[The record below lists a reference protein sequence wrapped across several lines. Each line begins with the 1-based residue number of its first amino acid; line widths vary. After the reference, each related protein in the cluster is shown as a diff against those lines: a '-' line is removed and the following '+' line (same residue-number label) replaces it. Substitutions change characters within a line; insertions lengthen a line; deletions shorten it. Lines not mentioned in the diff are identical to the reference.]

1 MKRRLLALAA
11 LVLTAG
17 LTVTVVSS
25 SSASTAKSVKNFKH
39 VFVFMMENTGIEAL
53 QKNPN
58 APWINQAIQTYGVA
72 GNYFGVTHPSQP
84 NYIAATAGTTAGV
97 PNDNDV
103 TVDLPNIVDQLEAK
117 QHTWKGYMQGLSLCG
132 GDKLAHACG
141 IQEYERKHNPFV
153 SFSDVQSSPA
163 RMANIVDLSQL
174 DADLASK
181 DGKAVPD
188 YSWISP
194 DQCHD
199 MHGRGGT
206 GIPNDPC
213 DFSQVQGLIQAGDTF
228 LSTYVGKIM
237 ASKAW
242 SGDSAIIITWDE
254 SDFTGSPDNFGFGDT
269 RGCCDADPG
278 GGHVLTIV
286 INRNSNGPSA
296 SFQLYN
302 HYSLLSTIEN
312 AWNLG
317 CLANTCDTAN
327 VKPMTD
333 LTG

>member
-53 QKNPN
+53 QRNPN
-58 APWINQAIQTYGVA
+58 APWINQAIQTTGVA
-72 GNYFGVTHPSQP
+72 GNYYGVTHPSQP
-84 NYIAATAGTTAGV
+84 NYIASTAGTTAGV
-97 PNDNDV
+97 PDDNDV
-103 TVDLPNIVDQLEAK
+103 TVNLPNIVDQLEAK
-117 QHTWKGYMQGLSLCG
+117 KHTWKGYMQGLSLCN

-141 IQEYERKHNPFV
+141 NQLYERKHNPFV
-153 SFSDVQSSPA
+153 SFSDVQSNPA
-163 RMANIVDLSQL
+163 RMANVVDLSQL
-174 DADLASK
+174 DTDLANNT
-181 DGKAVPD
+181 VPD

-194 DQCHD
+194 DQCND
-199 MHGRGGT
+199 MHGRGG
-206 GIPNDPC
+206 GGPSDPC
-213 DFSQVQGLIQAGDTF
+213 DFSNVQLLIQAGDQF
-228 LSTYVGKIM
+228 LSTWVGKIM

-242 SGDSAIIITWDE
+242 SGDSAIFITWDE

-333 LTG
+333 LAG

>member
-58 APWINQAIQTYGVA
+58 APWINQAIQTTGVA
-72 GNYFGVTHPSQP
+72 GNYYGVTHPSQP
-84 NYIAATAGTTAGV
+84 NYIASTAGTTAGV
-97 PNDNDV
+97 PDDNDV
-103 TVDLPNIVDQLEAK
+103 TVNLPNIVDQLEAK
-117 QHTWKGYMQGLSLCG
+117 KHTWKGYMQGLSLCN

-141 IQEYERKHNPFV
+141 NQLYERKHNPFV
-153 SFSDVQSSPA
+153 SFSDVQSNPA
-163 RMANIVDLSQL
+163 RMANVVDLSQL
-174 DADLASK
+174 DTDLANNT
-181 DGKAVPD
+181 VPD

-194 DQCHD
+194 DQCND
-199 MHGRGGT
+199 MHGRGG
-206 GIPNDPC
+206 GGPSDPC
-213 DFSQVQGLIQAGDTF
+213 DFSNVQLLIQAGDQF
-228 LSTYVGKIM
+228 LSTWVGKIM

-242 SGDSAIIITWDE
+242 SGDSAIFITWDE

>member
-1 MKRRLLALAA
+1 MY
-11 LVLTAG
+11 
-17 LTVTVVSS
+17 
-25 SSASTAKSVKNFKH
+25 FKL

-53 QKNPN
+53 QKNPK
-58 APWINQAIQTYGVA
+58 APWINQAIQTTGVA
-72 GNYFGVTHPSQP
+72 GNYYGVTHPSQP
-84 NYIAATAGTTAGV
+84 NYIASTAGTTAGV
-97 PNDNDV
+97 PDDNDV
-103 TVDLPNIVDQLEAK
+103 TVNLPNIVDQLEAK
-117 QHTWKGYMQGLSLCG
+117 KHTWKGYMQGLSLCN
-132 GDKLAHACG
+132 GDRLAHACG
-141 IQEYERKHNPFV
+141 NQLYERKHNPFV
-153 SFSDVQSSPA
+153 SFSDVQSNPA
-163 RMANIVDLSQL
+163 RMANVVDLSQL
-174 DADLASK
+174 DTDLANNT
-181 DGKAVPD
+181 VPD

-194 DQCHD
+194 DQCND
-199 MHGRGGT
+199 MHGRGG
-206 GIPNDPC
+206 GGPSDPC
-213 DFSQVQGLIQAGDTF
+213 DFSNVQLLIQAGDQF
-228 LSTYVGKIM
+228 LSTWVGKIM

-242 SGDSAIIITWDE
+242 SGDSAIFITWDE

-286 INRNSNGPSA
+286 IDRNSNGPSA

>member
-58 APWINQAIQTYGVA
+58 APWINQAIQTTGVA
-72 GNYFGVTHPSQP
+72 GNYYGVTHPSQP
-84 NYIAATAGTTAGV
+84 NYIASTAGTTAGV
-97 PNDNDV
+97 PDDNDV
-103 TVDLPNIVDQLEAK
+103 TVNLPNIVDQLEAK
-117 QHTWKGYMQGLSLCG
+117 KHTWKGYMQGLSLCN

-141 IQEYERKHNPFV
+141 NQLYERKHNPFV
-153 SFSDVQSSPA
+153 SFSDVQSNPA
-163 RMANIVDLSQL
+163 RMANVVDLSQL
-174 DADLASK
+174 DTDLANNT
-181 DGKAVPD
+181 VPD

-194 DQCHD
+194 DQCND
-199 MHGRGGT
+199 MHGRGG
-206 GIPNDPC
+206 GGPSDPC
-213 DFSQVQGLIQAGDTF
+213 DFSNVQLLIQAGDQF
-228 LSTYVGKIM
+228 LSTWVGKIM

-242 SGDSAIIITWDE
+242 SGDSAIFITWDE

-286 INRNSNGPSA
+286 INRNANGPSA

-333 LTG
+333 LAG

>member
-53 QKNPN
+53 QKNPK
-58 APWINQAIQTYGVA
+58 APWINQAIQTTGVA
-72 GNYFGVTHPSQP
+72 GNYYGVTHPSQP
-84 NYIAATAGTTAGV
+84 NYIASTAGTTAGV
-97 PNDNDV
+97 PDDNDV
-103 TVDLPNIVDQLEAK
+103 TVNLPNIGDQLEAK
-117 QHTWKGYMQGLSLCG
+117 KHTWKGYMQGLSLCN

-141 IQEYERKHNPFV
+141 NQLYERKHNPFV
-153 SFSDVQSSPA
+153 SFSDVQSNPA
-163 RMANIVDLSQL
+163 RMANVVDLSQL
-174 DADLASK
+174 DTDLANNT
-181 DGKAVPD
+181 VPD

-194 DQCHD
+194 DQCND
-199 MHGRGGT
+199 MHGRGG
-206 GIPNDPC
+206 GGPSDPC
-213 DFSQVQGLIQAGDTF
+213 DFSNVQLLIQAGDQF
-228 LSTYVGKIM
+228 LSTWVGKIM

-242 SGDSAIIITWDE
+242 SGDSAIFITWDE

>member
-58 APWINQAIQTYGVA
+58 APWINQAIQTTGVA
-72 GNYFGVTHPSQP
+72 GNYYGVTHPSQP
-84 NYIAATAGTTAGV
+84 NYIASTAGTTAGV
-97 PNDNDV
+97 PDDNDV
-103 TVDLPNIVDQLEAK
+103 TVNLPNIVDQLEAK
-117 QHTWKGYMQGLSLCG
+117 KHTWKGYMQGLSLCN

-141 IQEYERKHNPFV
+141 NQLYERKHNPFV
-153 SFSDVQSSPA
+153 SFSDVQSNPA
-163 RMANIVDLSQL
+163 RMANVVDLSQL
-174 DADLASK
+174 DTDLANNT
-181 DGKAVPD
+181 VPD

-194 DQCHD
+194 DQCND
-199 MHGRGGT
+199 MHGRGG
-206 GIPNDPC
+206 GGPSDPC
-213 DFSQVQGLIQAGDTF
+213 DFSNVQLLIQAGDQF
-228 LSTYVGKIM
+228 LSTWVGKIM

-242 SGDSAIIITWDE
+242 SGDSAIFITWDE

-333 LTG
+333 LAG